1 MIRARIFWCIVFVFG
16 LAVVRVGRATPIPIP
31 DDPYRIALSHIVA
44 ERAENL
50 AKEEGLLVDPVY
62 SRMKF
67 MVPYLSPLSGLRF
80 EVSLAP
86 PASDMP
92 TDPYELA
99 KYGRLTLEYNN
110 FAVMDGAKF
119 GVAVQALHVA
129 HHLLLYS
136 GGITSDIN
144 NDGMFLIT
152 VGVASY
158 QTGNSRA
165 EPFVTAPFAR
175 MKFQSSE
182 RVIFLYSE
190 LEATMNARA
199 YISGTTGVGLRVSPF
214 MTLIGGYQHTEFIM
228 PTEQAVRM
236 VNGFQ
241 GTVQWGM

>member
-1 MIRARIFWCIVFVFG
+1 MVLG
-16 LAVVRVGRATPIPIP
+16 LAVFLPQGSKALTPPTEVPATEVPAAKL
-31 DDPYRIALSHIVA
+31 ALDRFLA

-50 AKEEGLLVDPVY
+50 AREEGVLVDPVY

-67 MVPYLSPLSGLRF
+67 MVPYLSPLTGLRF
-80 EVSLAP
+80 EISLAP

-92 TDPYELA
+92 ADPYELA

-110 FAVMDGAKF
+110 LALIDGSKF
-119 GVAVQALHVA
+119 GFAIQALHVA

-136 GGITSDIN
+136 AGMTSDIN
-144 NDGMFLIT
+144 NDGMFLVT
-152 VGVASY
+152 AGLATY
-158 QTGNSRA
+158 QTGNSRE

-182 RVIFLYSE
+182 RAIFVYSE
-190 LEATMNARA
+190 LQATMNARA
-199 YISGTTGVGLRVSPF
+199 YISGTAGLGLRLTPL

-228 PTEQAVRM
+228 PTEQRIRM

-241 GTVQWGM
+241 GTAQWGM